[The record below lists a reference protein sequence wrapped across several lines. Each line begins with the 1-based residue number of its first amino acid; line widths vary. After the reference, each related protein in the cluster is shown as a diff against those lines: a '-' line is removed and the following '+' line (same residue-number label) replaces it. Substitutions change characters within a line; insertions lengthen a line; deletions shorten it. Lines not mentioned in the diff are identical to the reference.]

1 MNATKQ
7 NTGKQGEDLAVQFL
21 KQKGYKIL
29 ERNFHKRYAEI
40 DIIAIDGDTLVFVEV
55 KTRTSNKFGNPL
67 EGIGL
72 WQQKALRRAALFYKS
87 IHQEL
92 PEGLRIDAVAVFL
105 SPAGA
110 VPKIELVKNIIGG

>member
-1 MNATKQ
+1 MNSAKQ

-40 DIIAIDGDTLVFVEV
+40 DIVAIDGDTLVFVEV
-55 KTRTSNKFGNPL
+55 KTRTSDNFGNPL

-87 IHQEL
+87 IHKEL
-92 PEGLRIDAVAVFL
+92 PEGLRIDAVAVSL
-105 SPAGA
+105 SPAGE
-110 VPKIELVKNIIGG
+110 VSKIELVKNIIGG